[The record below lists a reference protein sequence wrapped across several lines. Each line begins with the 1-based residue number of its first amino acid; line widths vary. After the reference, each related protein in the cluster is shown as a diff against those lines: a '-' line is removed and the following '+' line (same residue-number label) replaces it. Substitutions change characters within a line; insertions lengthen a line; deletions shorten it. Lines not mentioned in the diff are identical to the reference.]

1 MHFLT
6 DMCQCQD
13 KEIITIIVGFFL
25 SLSLHILQQSKLHT
39 FTIWKT
45 ITTHFIKV
53 SYWMNSKMIHFPPDT
68 RQNSKIITKVS
79 YMMLL
84 LLVQEPQIN
93 TYRGTVQSQT
103 IWYATMFKYQAVLIN
118 HQNHQTSHI
127 HHLLTPDHSEI
138 YLNWWKPSKKLKI
151 SYNEYMDI
159 W

>member
-25 SLSLHILQQSKLHT
+25 SPSLHILQQSKLHT

-103 IWYATMFKYQAVLIN
+103 I
-118 HQNHQTSHI
+118 
-127 HHLLTPDHSEI
+127 
-138 YLNWWKPSKKLKI
+138 
-151 SYNEYMDI
+151 
-159 W
+159 